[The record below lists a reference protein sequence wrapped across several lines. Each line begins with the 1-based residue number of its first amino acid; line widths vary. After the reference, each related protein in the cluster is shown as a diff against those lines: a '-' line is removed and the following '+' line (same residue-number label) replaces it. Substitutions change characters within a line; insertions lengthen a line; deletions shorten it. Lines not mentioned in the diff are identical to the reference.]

1 MKTLDIITAIFN
13 SVGSAITAFSGSLS
27 SAVTSI
33 SGMFYTAET
42 GALTFLGVL
51 LTIAMGVGVVYWGFK
66 LIKSLI
72 KNRGQ

>member
-1 MKTLDIITAIFN
+1 MEVITAIFN
-13 SVGSAITAFSGSLS
+13 SVGTAITSFSGSLS

-33 SGMFYTAET
+33 TAMFWNAEGGT
-42 GALTFLGVL
+42 LTFLGVL

>member
-1 MKTLDIITAIFN
+1 MDIITIIFN

-33 SGMFYTAET
+33 TAMFYNAEG

-51 LTIAMGVGVVYWGFK
+51 LTIAMGTGLVYWGFK
-66 LIKSLI
+66 LIKGLI
-72 KNRGQ
+72 KHRGQ

>member
-1 MKTLDIITAIFN
+1 MEIITAIFN
-13 SVGSAITAFSGSLS
+13 SVGTAITSFSGSLS
-27 SAVTSI
+27 SAVSSI
-33 SGMFYTAET
+33 TAMFWNAEGGT
-42 GALTFLGVL
+42 LTFLGVL